1 MDLPLITV
9 VIPVYNGEKFIKTC
23 LENVLGQSYKN
34 LEIIVVNDGSTDKS
48 AEIAAQYPVK
58 TVTHE
63 KNSGLSAARNTGI
76 DNATGDYIH
85 FMDVDDLLNTDFYN
99 AMAKAV
105 VETSSD
111 IACSGVIH
119 EQEKYKT
126 QLFGK
131 QKTYIST
138 KDKLTATYVGKWG
151 YVWRYLY
158 RLDFIRQNNLRF
170 EVGRFVEDLSFSLP
184 SLYFA
189 KKIVV
194 VPGATYLYAFVE
206 NSIINNPD
214 KTHKAKVKEDFR
226 HAQKVILD
234 FASKH
239 NFKIPGLNTGV
250 WRYVLRKI
258 YVKIFRNNINIADFG
273 FGNNS
278 DK

>member
-1 MDLPLITV
+1 MQNPLITV

-48 AEIAAQYPVK
+48 AEIVAQYPVK

-99 AMAKAV
+99 TMAKAV

-119 EQEKYKT
+119 EQARYKT
-126 QLFGK
+126 QLFRK
-131 QKTYIST
+131 QRVYTST

-214 KTHKAKVKEDFR
+214 KAHKAKVKEDFR
-226 HAQKVILD
+226 HAQKVILN